1 MGLRF
6 NRKLTINNRK
16 SNGVNNVNLATTR
29 LIGLAMFVATSF
41 SGCGRSSAPETPPT
55 AGTETVTFHVKDMG
69 KRLALM

>member
-1 MGLRF
+1 M
-6 NRKLTINNRK
+6 
-16 SNGVNNVNLATTR
+16 NLATTQ
-29 LIGLAMFVATSF
+29 LIGLAMFAAAAF